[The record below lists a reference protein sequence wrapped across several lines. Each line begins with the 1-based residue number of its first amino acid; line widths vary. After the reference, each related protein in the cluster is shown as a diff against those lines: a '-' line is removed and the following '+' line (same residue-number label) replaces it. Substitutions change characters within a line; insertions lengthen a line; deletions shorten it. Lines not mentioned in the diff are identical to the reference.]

1 MPYRLRKV
9 NRKGEKFGAKAAA
22 RLKKPAACSIIILF
36 IGKKGVR
43 EMKKRT
49 ISVLTAVIMLCCALV
64 PVYSVHAAYPSSDD
78 VMSVAE
84 GIIEWKKRSMGLS
97 GSDNLLSPEYVSAA
111 GSPAGDWY
119 PIGLGRLGIA
129 DDYARYLAAIR
140 ENISERYAK
149 RGGLDAVKSTEWH
162 RISLAVLALG
172 GDPTSFGF
180 DADGK
185 PVNLIADGVYNRK
198 TLGAQGINGLIW
210 GLIALDAADAS
221 VPDGAYYTRDGII
234 AELLSLRCPDGGFAF
249 SGDRSDPDITA
260 MAITALAPYYGS
272 EKAYKVTFSGKETV
286 TTVREAVD
294 GALLRLSGM
303 QLETG
308 DYRSWGI
315 RNSGSVCQVIVAL
328 CSLGIDPFSDVRFIK
343 NGVTLWDGLM
353 IYKNS
358 DGGFIGNLSDGNMP
372 SGSMA
377 GEQALYAMAAIIR
390 QRSGAGR
397 LFDFSDV
404 RKTPVTFTEN
414 DMATAEKVTT
424 EIKTENFSEVL
435 RLIYILDFCPE
446 FEGKSEYAERLAA
459 AKAEVLRIKAEVDDI
474 NSAIKNLSDKAGKK
488 AVDEII
494 RRYKA
499 LSDYDKTKIENY
511 DDVLRAYARIKT
523 SERTTFIAVGGVFA
537 ALIISAMLVANVK
550 KRKKLRLPDDETEDD

>member
-1 MPYRLRKV
+1 
-9 NRKGEKFGAKAAA
+9 
-22 RLKKPAACSIIILF
+22 
-36 IGKKGVR
+36 
-43 EMKKRT
+43 MKKR
-49 ISVLTAVIMLCCALV
+49 IIAAFAALIMILCAVLPA
-64 PVYSVHAAYPSSDD
+64 YAATGGASPSDD
-78 VMSVAE
+78 EALSVAN

-119 PIGLGRLGIA
+119 PIGLGRLGVA
-129 DDYARYLAAIR
+129 DDYERYLAALR
-140 ENISERYAK
+140 ENVTERYA
-149 RGGLDAVKSTEWH
+149 RDGGLDAVKATEWH

-172 GDPTSFGF
+172 GDPTDFGT
-180 DADGK
+180 DSEGK
-185 PVNLIADGVYNRK
+185 PINLIDDGVYNRK
-198 TLGAQGINGLIW
+198 NLGAQGINGLIW
-210 GLIALDAADAS
+210 GLIALDAADFS

-249 SGDRSDPDITA
+249 SGEKSDPDMTA
-260 MAITALAPYYGS
+260 MAITALSPYYKS
-272 EKAYKVTFSGKETV
+272 EKKYVTEDFSGGTATV
-286 TTVREAVD
+286 TVGEIID
-294 GALLRLSGM
+294 GALLRLSEM

-377 GEQALYAMAAIIR
+377 GEQALYTMAAIIR

-414 DMATAEKVTT
+414 DMATAEKVIAK
-424 EIKTENFSEVL
+424 IKTENFSEVL

-459 AKAEVLRIKAEVDDI
+459 AKAEILRIKAEVDDI
-474 NSAIKNLSDKAGKK
+474 NSAIKNISRNTDRKSL
-488 AVDEII
+488 DEIA
-494 RRYKA
+494 RRYNA
-499 LSDYDKTKIENY
+499 LSDYDRAQIENY

-523 SERTTFIAVGGVFA
+523 SERTTVIAVAAVFA

>member
-22 RLKKPAACSIIILF
+22 RLKKPADCSIIILF

-149 RGGLDAVKSTEWH
+149 SGGLDAVKSTEWH

-172 GDPTSFGF
+172 GDPTSFGV

-198 TLGAQGINGLIW
+198 NLGAQGINGLIW
-210 GLIALDAADAS
+210 GLIALDAADFS

-249 SGDRSDPDITA
+249 SGDHSDPDMTA
-260 MAITALAPYYGS
+260 MAIIALAPYYGS

-294 GALLRLSGM
+294 EALLRLSGM

-308 DYRSWGI
+308 DFRSYGL

-358 DGGFIGNLSDGNMP
+358 DGGFIGNLSEGNMP

-377 GEQALYAMAAIIR
+377 GEQALYTMAAIIR

-414 DMATAEKVTT
+414 DMATAEKVIA

-459 AKAEVLRIKAEVDDI
+459 AKAEILRIKAEVDDI
-474 NSAIKNLSDKAGKK
+474 NSAIKNISRNTDRKSL
-488 AVDEII
+488 DEIA
-494 RRYKA
+494 RRYNA
-499 LSDYDKTKIENY
+499 LSDYDRAQIENY
-511 DDVLRAYARIKT
+511 DDVLRAYAEIKT
-523 SERTTFIAVGGVFA
+523 SERTTVIAVAAVFA

-550 KRKKLRLPDDETEDD
+550 KRKKLRLPEGEPEDD

>member
-1 MPYRLRKV
+1 
-9 NRKGEKFGAKAAA
+9 
-22 RLKKPAACSIIILF
+22 
-36 IGKKGVR
+36 
-43 EMKKRT
+43 MKKR
-49 ISVLTAVIMLCCALV
+49 IIAAFAALIMILCAVLPA
-64 PVYSVHAAYPSSDD
+64 YAAMGGARPSDD
-78 VMSVAE
+78 EALSVAN

-119 PIGLGRLGIA
+119 PIGLGRLGID
-129 DDYARYLAAIR
+129 DDYEMYLAALR
-140 ENISERYAK
+140 ENVSERYAND
-149 RGGLDAVKSTEWH
+149 GGLDKIKATEWH
-162 RISLAVLALG
+162 RITLAVLALG
-172 GDPTSFGF
+172 GDPTSFGV

-185 PVNLIADGVYNRK
+185 PVNLIADGVYNRDN
-198 TLGAQGINGLIW
+198 LGAQGINGLIW
-210 GLIALDAADAS
+210 GLIALDAADFS

-249 SGDRSDPDITA
+249 SGEHSDPDITA

-272 EKAYKVTFSGKETV
+272 EKTYEYELASGEKKAES
-286 TTVREAVD
+286 VREAID
-294 GALLRLSGM
+294 GALERLSEM

-308 DYRSWGI
+308 DFRSYGL

-328 CSLGIDPFSDVRFIK
+328 CSLGINPFEDGRFIK
-343 NGVTLWDGLM
+343 GGKTLWDGLM

-358 DGGFIGNLSDGNMP
+358 DGGFAASLSDDGVAA

-377 GEQALYAMAAIIR
+377 GEQALYAMAAFMR
-390 QRSGAGR
+390 LKRGEGR
-397 LFDFSDV
+397 LFDFSSE
-404 RKTPVTFTEN
+404 RERTPVFTES
-414 DMATAEKVTT
+414 DIEISERVTS
-424 EIKTENFSEVL
+424 EIKTENLADVL
-435 RLIYILDFCPE
+435 RLLYILDFCPE

-459 AKAEVLRIKAEVDDI
+459 AKTEILRIKAEVDDI
-474 NSAIKNLSDKAGKK
+474 NSAIKNISRNTDRKSL
-488 AVDEII
+488 DEIA
-494 RRYKA
+494 RRYNA

-523 SERTTFIAVGGVFA
+523 SERTTVIAVAAVFA

>member
-1 MPYRLRKV
+1 MRRQKCS
-9 NRKGEKFGAKAAA
+9 AKAAA

-149 RGGLDAVKSTEWH
+149 SGGLDAVKSTEWH
-162 RISLAVLALG
+162 RITLTVLALG
-172 GDPTSFGF
+172 GDPTSFGV

-198 TLGAQGINGLIW
+198 NLGAQGINGLIW
-210 GLIALDAADAS
+210 GLIALDAADFS

-234 AELLSLRCPDGGFAF
+234 AELLSLRCSDGGFAF
-249 SGDRSDPDITA
+249 SGDHSDPDMTA

-308 DYRSWGI
+308 DFRSYGL

-343 NGVTLWDGLM
+343 NGVTLRDGLM

-358 DGGFIGNLSDGNMP
+358 DGGFIGNLSDGNML

-377 GEQALYAMAAIIR
+377 GEQALYTMAAIIR

-414 DMATAEKVTT
+414 DMATAEKVMA

-459 AKAEVLRIKAEVDDI
+459 AKTEILRIKAEVDDI
-474 NSAIKNLSDKAGKK
+474 NSAIKNISRNTDRKSL
-488 AVDEII
+488 DEIA
-494 RRYKA
+494 RRYNA
-499 LSDYDKTKIENY
+499 LSDYDRAQIENY

-523 SERTTFIAVGGVFA
+523 SERTTVIAVAAVFA

>member
-1 MPYRLRKV
+1 
-9 NRKGEKFGAKAAA
+9 
-22 RLKKPAACSIIILF
+22 
-36 IGKKGVR
+36 
-43 EMKKRT
+43 MKKR
-49 ISVLTAVIMLCCALV
+49 IIAAFAALIMILCAVLPA
-64 PVYSVHAAYPSSDD
+64 YAATGGASPSDD
-78 VMSVAE
+78 EALSVAN

-119 PIGLGRLGIA
+119 PIGLGRLGID
-129 DDYARYLAAIR
+129 DDYEMYLAALR
-140 ENISERYAK
+140 ENVTERYAK
-149 RGGLDAVKSTEWH
+149 SGGLDAVKSTEWH
-162 RISLAVLALG
+162 RITLAVLALG
-172 GDPTSFGF
+172 GNPTSFGV

-185 PVNLIADGVYNRK
+185 PVNLIADGVYNRDN
-198 TLGAQGINGLIW
+198 LGAQGINGLIW
-210 GLIALDAADAS
+210 GLIALDAADFS

-234 AELLSLRCPDGGFAF
+234 SELLSLRCPDGGFAF
-249 SGDRSDPDITA
+249 SGEHSDPDMTA

-294 GALLRLSGM
+294 EALLRLSGM

-308 DYRSWGI
+308 DFRSYGL

-328 CSLGIDPFSDVRFIK
+328 CSLGIDPFSDIRFIK

-358 DGGFIGNLSDGNMP
+358 DGGFIGNLSEGNMP

-377 GEQALYAMAAIIR
+377 GEQALYAMAAFMR
-390 QRSGAGR
+390 LKRGEGR
-397 LFDFSDV
+397 LFDFSSE
-404 RKTPVTFTEN
+404 RERTPVFTES
-414 DMATAEKVTT
+414 DIEISERVTS
-424 EIKTENFSEVL
+424 EIKTENLADVL
-435 RLIYILDFCPE
+435 RLLYILDFCPE
-446 FEGKSEYAERLAA
+446 FEGKAEHTERLTA
-459 AKAEVLRIKAEVDDI
+459 AKAEILRIKAEVDDI
-474 NSAIKNLSDKAGKK
+474 NLVIKNLSDKAGKK

-511 DDVLRAYARIKT
+511 DDVLRAYAEIKT
-523 SERTTFIAVGGVFA
+523 SERTTVIAVAAVFA

-550 KRKKLRLPDDETEDD
+550 KRKKLRLPEDETEDD

>member
-1 MPYRLRKV
+1 
-9 NRKGEKFGAKAAA
+9 
-22 RLKKPAACSIIILF
+22 
-36 IGKKGVR
+36 
-43 EMKKRT
+43 MKKR
-49 ISVLTAVIMLCCALV
+49 IIAAFAALIMILCAVLPA
-64 PVYSVHAAYPSSDD
+64 YAATGGASPSDD
-78 VMSVAE
+78 EALSVAN
-84 GIIEWKKRSMGLS
+84 GIIEWKKQSTG
-97 GSDNLLSPEYVSAA
+97 VSAEEALFSADYSGLA
-111 GSPAGDWY
+111 GSSAGDWY
-119 PIGLGRLGIA
+119 AFGIGRLGID
-129 DDYARYLAAIR
+129 DDYEMYLAALR
-140 ENISERYAK
+140 ENVSERYAND
-149 RGGLDAVKSTEWH
+149 GGLDKIKATEWH
-162 RISLAVLALG
+162 RITLAVLALG
-172 GDPTSFGF
+172 GDPTSFGR
-180 DADGK
+180 DSEGK
-185 PVNLIADGVYNRK
+185 PINLIADGVYNRDN
-198 TLGAQGINGLIW
+198 LGAQGINGLIW
-210 GLIALDAADAS
+210 GLIALDAADFS

-234 AELLSLRCPDGGFAF
+234 SELLSLRCPDGGFAF
-249 SGDRSDPDITA
+249 SGGRSDPDITA
-260 MAITALAPYYGS
+260 MAITALSPYYKS
-272 EKAYKVTFSGKETV
+272 EKKYVTEDFSGGTATV
-286 TTVREAVD
+286 TVGEIID
-294 GALLRLSGM
+294 GALLRLSEM

-308 DYRSWGI
+308 DFRSYGL

-377 GEQALYAMAAIIR
+377 GEQALYTMAAIIR

-488 AVDEII
+488 AIDEII

-523 SERTTFIAVGGVFA
+523 SERTTVIAVAAVFA

-550 KRKKLRLPDDETEDD
+550 KRKKLRLPEDETEDD

>member
-1 MPYRLRKV
+1 
-9 NRKGEKFGAKAAA
+9 
-22 RLKKPAACSIIILF
+22 
-36 IGKKGVR
+36 
-43 EMKKRT
+43 MKKR
-49 ISVLTAVIMLCCALV
+49 IIAAFAALIMILCAVLPA
-64 PVYSVHAAYPSSDD
+64 YAATGGASPSDD
-78 VMSVAE
+78 EALSVAQ
-84 GIIEWKKRSMGLS
+84 GIIKWKKQSTG
-97 GSDNLLSPEYVSAA
+97 VSAEEALFSADYSGLA
-111 GSPAGDWY
+111 GSSAGDWY
-119 PIGLGRLGIA
+119 AFGIGRLGID
-129 DDYARYLAAIR
+129 DDYEMYLAALR
-140 ENISERYAK
+140 ENVSERYAK
-149 RGGLDAVKSTEWH
+149 DGGLDKIKATEWH
-162 RISLAVLALG
+162 RITLAVLALG
-172 GDPTSFGF
+172 GDPTSFGR
-180 DADGK
+180 DSEGK
-185 PVNLIADGVYNRK
+185 PINLIADGVYNRDN
-198 TLGAQGINGLIW
+198 LGAQGINGLIW
-210 GLIALDAADAS
+210 GLIALDAADFS

-234 AELLSLRCPDGGFAF
+234 SELLSLRCPDGGFAF
-249 SGDRSDPDITA
+249 SGGRSDPDITA
-260 MAITALAPYYGS
+260 MAITALSPYYKS
-272 EKAYKVTFSGKETV
+272 EKKYVTEDFSGGTATV
-286 TTVREAVD
+286 TVGEIID
-294 GALLRLSGM
+294 GALLRLSEM

-308 DYRSWGI
+308 DFRSYGL

-353 IYKNS
+353 TYKNS

-377 GEQALYAMAAIIR
+377 GEQALYTMAAIIR

-523 SERTTFIAVGGVFA
+523 SERTTVIAVAAVFA

>member
-1 MPYRLRKV
+1 MKKKIATVAL
-9 NRKGEKFGAKAAA
+9 AA
-22 RLKKPAACSIIILF
+22 IILLAALF
-36 IGKKGVR
+36 SQ
-43 EMKKRT
+43 
-49 ISVLTAVIMLCCALV
+49 SVFCA
-64 PVYSVHAAYPSSDD
+64 SEGCPSYDD
-78 VMSVAE
+78 ALSVAQ
-84 GIIEWKKRSMGLS
+84 GIIKWKKQSTGI
-97 GSDNLLSPEYVSAA
+97 SPEEALFSADYSGLA
-111 GSPAGDWY
+111 GSSAGDWY
-119 PIGLGRLGIA
+119 AFGIGRLGID
-129 DDYARYLAAIR
+129 DDYEMYLAALR
-140 ENISERYAK
+140 ENVSERYAND
-149 RGGLDAVKSTEWH
+149 GGLDKIKATEWH
-162 RISLAVLALG
+162 RITLAVLALG
-172 GDPTSFGF
+172 GDPTSFGR
-180 DADGK
+180 DSEGK
-185 PVNLIADGVYNRK
+185 PINLIADGVYNRDN
-198 TLGAQGINGLIW
+198 LGAQGINGLIW
-210 GLIALDAADAS
+210 GLIALDAADFS

-234 AELLSLRCPDGGFAF
+234 SELLSLRCPDGGFAF
-249 SGDRSDPDITA
+249 SGGRSDPDITA
-260 MAITALAPYYGS
+260 MAITALSPYYKS
-272 EKAYKVTFSGKETV
+272 EKKYVTEDFSGGTATV
-286 TTVREAVD
+286 TVGEIID
-294 GALLRLSGM
+294 GALLRLSEM

-308 DYRSWGI
+308 DFRSYGL

-353 IYKNS
+353 TYKNS

-377 GEQALYAMAAIIR
+377 GEQALYTMAAIIR

-459 AKAEVLRIKAEVDDI
+459 AKAEVLRIQAEVDDI

-488 AVDEII
+488 AIDEII

-523 SERTTFIAVGGVFA
+523 SERTTVIAVAAVFA

-550 KRKKLRLPDDETEDD
+550 KRKKLRLPEDETEDD

>member
-1 MPYRLRKV
+1 
-9 NRKGEKFGAKAAA
+9 
-22 RLKKPAACSIIILF
+22 
-36 IGKKGVR
+36 
-43 EMKKRT
+43 MKKR
-49 ISVLTAVIMLCCALV
+49 IIAAFAALIMILCAVLPAYAATGGASPLDDEAL
-64 PVYSVHAAYPSSDD
+64 
-78 VMSVAE
+78 SVAN

-129 DDYARYLAAIR
+129 DDYERYLAALR
-140 ENISERYAK
+140 ENISERYA
-149 RGGLDAVKSTEWH
+149 RDGGLDKIKATEWH
-162 RISLAVLALG
+162 RITLAVLALG
-172 GDPTSFGF
+172 GDPTSFGV

-198 TLGAQGINGLIW
+198 NLGAQGINGLIW
-210 GLIALDAADAS
+210 GLIALDAADFS

-234 AELLSLRCPDGGFAF
+234 SELLSLRCSDGGFAF
-249 SGDRSDPDITA
+249 SGDHSDPDMTA

-272 EKAYKVTFSGKETV
+272 EKAVTFSGKGTV

-294 GALLRLSGM
+294 EALLRLSEM

-308 DYRSWGI
+308 DFRSYGL

-358 DGGFIGNLSDGNMP
+358 DGGFIGNLSEGNMP

-414 DMATAEKVTT
+414 DMATAEKVIA

-459 AKAEVLRIKAEVDDI
+459 AKTEILRIKAEVDDI
-474 NSAIKNLSDKAGKK
+474 NSAIKNISRNTDRKSL
-488 AVDEII
+488 DEIA
-494 RRYKA
+494 RRYNA
-499 LSDYDKTKIENY
+499 LSDYDRAQIENY
-511 DDVLRAYARIKT
+511 DDVLRAYAEIKT
-523 SERTTFIAVGGVFA
+523 SERTTVIAVAAVFA

>member
-1 MPYRLRKV
+1 MKKRII
-9 NRKGEKFGAKAAA
+9 AAF
-22 RLKKPAACSIIILF
+22 AALIIILCAVLPAYAAT
-36 IGKKGVR
+36 GGV
-43 EMKKRT
+43 
-49 ISVLTAVIMLCCALV
+49 S
-64 PVYSVHAAYPSSDD
+64 PSDD
-78 VMSVAE
+78 EALSVAN

-119 PIGLGRLGIA
+119 PIGLGRLGVA
-129 DDYARYLAAIR
+129 DDYERYLAALR
-140 ENISERYAK
+140 ENVTERYA
-149 RGGLDAVKSTEWH
+149 RDGGLDAVKATEWH

-172 GDPTSFGF
+172 GDPTDFGT
-180 DADGK
+180 DSEGK
-185 PVNLIADGVYNRK
+185 PINLIADGVYNRK
-198 TLGAQGINGLIW
+198 NLGAQGINGLIW
-210 GLIALDAADAS
+210 GLIALDSAGYS

-249 SGDRSDPDITA
+249 SGDQSDPDMTA

-286 TTVREAVD
+286 ATVREAVD
-294 GALLRLSGM
+294 GALLRLSEM

-343 NGVTLWDGLM
+343 NGVTLRDGLM

-358 DGGFIGNLSDGNMP
+358 DGGFIGNLSDGNML
-372 SGSMA
+372 SSSMA
-377 GEQALYAMAAIIR
+377 GEQALYTMVAIIR

-414 DMATAEKVTT
+414 DMATAEKVMA
-424 EIKTENFSEVL
+424 EVKTENFSEVL

-446 FEGKSEYAERLAA
+446 FEGKSEYAERLSA
-459 AKAEVLRIKAEVDDI
+459 AKAEILRIKAEVDDI
-474 NSAIKNLSDKAGKK
+474 NSAIKNISRNTDRKSL
-488 AVDEII
+488 DEIA
-494 RRYKA
+494 RRYNA
-499 LSDYDKTKIENY
+499 LSDYDRAQIENY

-523 SERTTFIAVGGVFA
+523 SERTTVIAVTAVFA

>member
-180 DADGK
+180 DA
-185 PVNLIADGVYNRK
+185 
-198 TLGAQGINGLIW
+198 GAC
-210 GLIALDAADAS
+210 
-221 VPDGAYYTRDGII
+221 YTRDGII

-390 QRSGAGR
+390 QRNGAGR

-459 AKAEVLRIKAEVDDI
+459 AKAEILRIKAEVDDI
-474 NSAIKNLSDKAGKK
+474 NSAIKNISRNTDRKSL
-488 AVDEII
+488 DEIA
-494 RRYKA
+494 RRYNA
-499 LSDYDKTKIENY
+499 LSDYDRAQIENY

-523 SERTTFIAVGGVFA
+523 SERATVTAVATVFA
-537 ALIISAMLVANVK
+537 IFAISVVTVASA
-550 KRKKLRLPDDETEDD
+550 KRRRKLRLPDDETEDDE